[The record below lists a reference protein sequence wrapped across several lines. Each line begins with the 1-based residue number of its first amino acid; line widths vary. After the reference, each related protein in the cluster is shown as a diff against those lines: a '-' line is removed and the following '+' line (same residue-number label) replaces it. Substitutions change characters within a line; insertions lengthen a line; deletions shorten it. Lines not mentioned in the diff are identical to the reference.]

1 MDISSNIN
9 QLQSL
14 IGNSPSQRDTKTSL
28 DKKDQ
33 NEFASFFEKKLIDQ
47 KAELND
53 NQNEPVLSSKEE
65 ATLDALFGL
74 VTNDKSSFYGRRKL
88 QNIHRGHL
96 IDIKG

>member
-1 MDISSNIN
+1 VDISSNIN

-14 IGNSPSQRDTKTSL
+14 IGNSPAQKDIKTSV
-28 DKKDQ
+28 DKK
-33 NEFASFFEKKLIDQ
+33 
-47 KAELND
+47 

-74 VTNDKSSFYGRRKL
+74 GVNDKSSFYGRRKL
-88 QNIHRGHL
+88 QNIYRGHL

>member
-14 IGNSPSQRDTKTSL
+14 ISNSPVQRDSKNSV

-47 KAELND
+47 KEQLNE

-65 ATLDALFGL
+65 ATLDALFGTG
-74 VTNDKSSFYGRRKL
+74 VNDKSSFYGRRKL

>member
-1 MDISSNIN
+1 VDISSNIN

-14 IGNSPSQRDTKTSL
+14 IGNSPAQRDTKTSV

-33 NEFASFFEKKLIDQ
+33 SEFASFFEKKLIDQ
-47 KAELND
+47 KAKLND

-74 VTNDKSSFYGRRKL
+74 DSNDKSSFYGRRKL

>member
-1 MDISSNIN
+1 VDISSNIN

-14 IGNSPSQRDTKTSL
+14 IGNSPAQKDIKTSV
-28 DKKDQ
+28 DKKNQ
-33 NEFASFFEKKLIDQ
+33 NEFPSFFEKKLIDQ
-47 KAELND
+47 KAQLND

-74 VTNDKSSFYGRRKL
+74 SVNDKSSFYGRRKL
-88 QNIHRGHL
+88 QNIYRGHL

>member
-14 IGNSPSQRDTKTSL
+14 IGNSPAQRDTKTSV
-28 DKKDQ
+28 DKKDH

-47 KAELND
+47 KAQLND

-74 VTNDKSSFYGRRKL
+74 SVNDKSSFYGRRKL

>member
-14 IGNSPSQRDTKTSL
+14 IGNSPTQRDTKTSV

-33 NEFASFFEKKLIDQ
+33 NEFASFFEKKLIDK
-47 KAELND
+47 KAQLND

-65 ATLDALFGL
+65 ATLDA
-74 VTNDKSSFYGRRKL
+74 DAKIFYL
-88 QNIHRGHL
+88 NEIPV
-96 IDIKG
+96 

>member
-1 MDISSNIN
+1 MDITSNIN
-9 QLQSL
+9 QLHSL
-14 IGNSPSQRDTKTSL
+14 IVNSPAQRETKTNI

-47 KAELND
+47 KAHLND
-53 NQNEPVLSSKEE
+53 IQNEPVLSSKEE

-74 VTNDKSSFYGRRKL
+74 GANDMSSFYGKRKL